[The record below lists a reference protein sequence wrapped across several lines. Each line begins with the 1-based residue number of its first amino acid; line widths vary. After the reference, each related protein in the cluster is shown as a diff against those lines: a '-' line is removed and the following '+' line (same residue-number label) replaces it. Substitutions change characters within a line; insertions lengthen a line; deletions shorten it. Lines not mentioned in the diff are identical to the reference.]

1 MMRSNQSE
9 AGFSLIEIVVAIAVM
24 VILTAAILP
33 SIDQYISFAQ
43 GLETQAAIARIRKA
57 MTQAYKDNA
66 MLIDTCQGS
75 LIYLNTGAT
84 DAFTTND
91 VVPINNPSS
100 AETGYL
106 DLAQYAGQAANK
118 LAIDGY
124 GRPWMVY
131 VSNMLSAQYENWTI
145 PYHVIAFVAVKDSG
159 GPQSAE
165 ANGVSFNP
173 NTGQLTLPPHA
184 YAAVIN
190 GLPIEEKLYRQT
202 MTNLQAVA
210 QAYGTYFTTSYLANQ
225 QRSLGIDYFA
235 NADAYDQLNAGDW
248 NSASSIGNSGNGN
261 GPGFPYPGV
270 TGSLL
275 TNYNVEACDV
285 QPAEDLSGFAS
296 ALGLSNEMLTS
307 AWGYPIGIGNGPNAN
322 TAGNVCYGSDRNPS
336 SGNGGL
342 QTPPFTAFVDAWAP
356 GGVLMAVPVVGDY

>member
-1 MMRSNQSE
+1 MLSNEGE
-9 AGFSLIEIVVAIAVM
+9 AGFSLIEILVAIAVI
-24 VILTAAILP
+24 VIVTAAILP
-33 SIDQYISFAQ
+33 SIDEYISFAQ
-43 GLETQAAIARIRKA
+43 GLETQAAISRVRKA

-66 MLIDTCQGS
+66 MLIDTYTGAS
-75 LIYLNTGAT
+75 IWLNTNGSEQ
-84 DAFTTND
+84 FTTNNA
-91 VVPINNPSS
+91 VPINDPS
-100 AETGYL
+100 ATETGYL
-106 DLAQYAGQAANK
+106 GLAKYAGQAANK
-118 LAIDGY
+118 IAIDGY

-131 VSNMLSAQYENWTI
+131 VSNLLYGQYQSWTI
-145 PYHVIAFVAVKDSG
+145 PYHIIAFVSVKDSG

-202 MTNLQAVA
+202 LTSLQAVA

-225 QRSLGIDYFA
+225 QRSLGLDYFA
-235 NADAYDQLNAGDW
+235 SSDSNDQLNAGDW

-270 TGSLL
+270 TGSPL
-275 TNYNVEACDV
+275 TNNNVGACDV
-285 QPAEDLSGFAS
+285 QPAENLAGFAN
-296 ALGLSNEMLTS
+296 ALGLSTESLTS

-322 TAGNVCYGSDRNPS
+322 SAANTCYGNNRDPS
-336 SGNGGL
+336 SSNGGL
-342 QTPPFTAFVDAWAP
+342 QTPPFTAFIDAWAP